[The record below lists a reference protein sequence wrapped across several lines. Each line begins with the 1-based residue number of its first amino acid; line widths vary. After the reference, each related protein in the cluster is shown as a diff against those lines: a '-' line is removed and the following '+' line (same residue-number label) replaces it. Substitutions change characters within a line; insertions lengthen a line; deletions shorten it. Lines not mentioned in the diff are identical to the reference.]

1 MTDVVSTQEH
11 NTVKDSGLEPGRK
24 GLEIVLRLDWSKFG
38 AALCGAF
45 GLNRRERDLPIPGTR
60 QIGSWS
66 GGAVPVILTIQ
77 PDRNLFRHV
86 ICELALRLRA
96 PFILFGPT
104 SNHMDV
110 SCHELLSNALAGF
123 FPLSDHVLMTEH
135 GILRLRGSAAELFRP
150 FTPLSNETLDED
162 STIKAFAFVKT
173 LDPKK
178 TFKHPSPATVFS
190 YYCIDGLSISAIAR
204 KCRCSR
210 GTIINRLKFIH
221 KHTGVDPKATRRL
234 SSSLGGGS
242 EQSPDSRARYI
253 NRKRLIDDADE
264 SEGEG

>member
-1 MTDVVSTQEH
+1 MKESE
-11 NTVKDSGLEPGRK
+11 LEPGTK
-24 GLEIVLRLDWSKFG
+24 GFEIVLRLDWSKLG
-38 AALCGAF
+38 AALCDAF
-45 GLNRRERDLPIPGTR
+45 GLNRREMNLPISGTR

-77 PDRNLFRHV
+77 TDRNLFRYV
-86 ICELALRLRA
+86 ICELALRLRT
-96 PFILFGPT
+96 PFILVGPT

-110 SCHELLSNALAGF
+110 ACHELLSNALAGF

-135 GILRLRGSAAELFRP
+135 GSLRLRGSGAELFRS
-150 FTPLSNETLDED
+150 FTPPSNQTLNED

-173 LDPKK
+173 LDPSK

-190 YYCIDGLSISAIAR
+190 YYCIDGLSISVIAR

-210 GTIINRLKFIH
+210 GTIINRLKFIL

-234 SSSLGGGS
+234 SISLESGS
-242 EQSPDSRARYI
+242 EQFSDSRARYI
-253 NRKRLIDDADE
+253 NRKRLIDDANE